1 MFIEEFSQY
10 LKKNNIKKNFT
21 EELFYWLRAKS
32 LNKTKT
38 KKQKILKNEFFL
50 GLNKTNDFLIIGN
63 SSIGRSTLYSLYFY
77 AESLDNQEKAR
88 FIHSMNKN
96 IK

>member
-1 MFIEEFSQY
+1 MFIDEFSQY
-10 LKKNNIKKNFT
+10 LKKNNINKNFT
-21 EELFYWLRAKS
+21 KELFYWLKMKS

-63 SSIGRSTLYSLYFY
+63 SSIGRNTLSSLFY
-77 AESLDNQEKAR
+77 YTESLDNQERAR
-88 FIHSMNKN
+88 FVHKLNKN